1 MWSNTIYSDARNYA
15 GGVSATLTAF
25 IAILTSVPQPVL
37 VRTTFLMLG
46 SNTTNLIDLF
56 VEVGDPYQRNHIFN
70 RRSEKLHFLEALA
83 AFLFVEVGC
92 FSIFFHIFS
101 MILPILFKISQ
112 HFFGLVDKKHVLLI
126 FVTTKKPRVPCAN
139 GCVFFVEKPR
149 DDWFSG
155 VSRPP
160 PHWLSLF
167 CRTDDFARFFFIFL
181 KTIHPMGPPIWC
193 WICWIFVEV
202 RKKVLKN
209 LMVNLVVFC
218 FSLATSPIF

>member
-1 MWSNTIYSDARNYA
+1 M
-15 GGVSATLTAF
+15 L
-25 IAILTSVPQPVL
+25 L
-37 VRTTFLMLG
+37 VG

-101 MILPILFKISQ
+101 MILPILFKMSQ

-139 GCVFFVEKPR
+139 GCVVFVEKPR
-149 DDWFSG
+149 DD
-155 VSRPP
+155 
-160 PHWLSLF
+160 
-167 CRTDDFARFFFIFL
+167 
-181 KTIHPMGPPIWC
+181 
-193 WICWIFVEV
+193 
-202 RKKVLKN
+202 
-209 LMVNLVVFC
+209 
-218 FSLATSPIF
+218 